1 MGVILSSP
9 GEHDKKVAIVFFHS
23 ATRMTTME
31 NEAHFSRAG
40 TFMDV
45 SNDDLLVGSWIRKF
59 PKETA
64 PRQFN

>member
-9 GEHDKKVAIVFFHS
+9 GEHDKKQVVIVFFHS

-45 SNDDLLVGSWIRKF
+45 SNDDLLVGS
-59 PKETA
+59 
-64 PRQFN
+64 